1 MEKFKLLPQKQLKLI
16 IILLTLILIVGSYF
30 FGYQRFSNKAEQLD
44 KENKLLINQRM
55 ELQQKSTNKDA
66 LINET
71 EEMKEKIKTLLN
83 EFPRGLLQEKSI
95 MFIHDLANNTGM
107 EIATIN
113 LSELELFYPLSGPE
127 EPNEEQLMGHK
138 AKVTI
143 SYSTTYEGLKKWISY
158 IHDYDERMNIP
169 SFSAAFNHTTGKL
182 SGTMM
187 IDLYAL
193 NGSGKEC
200 KAPVINGV
208 PIGTDNIFGSF
219 DIPIDIDEE

>member
-1 MEKFKLLPQKQLKLI
+1 MEKLKQLPQRQLKLI
-16 IILLTLILIVGSYF
+16 LILVTLILIVGSYF
-30 FGYQRFSNKAEQLD
+30 FGYQKFSNKAEQLD
-44 KENKLLINQRM
+44 RENKMLINQRI
-55 ELQQKSTNKDA
+55 ELQQKNMNKDA
-66 LINET
+66 IIDET
-71 EEMKEKIKTLLN
+71 KEMKEKTKILMDS
-83 EFPRGLLQEKSI
+83 FPRGLSQEKSI
-95 MFIHDLANNTGM
+95 MFIHSLASNTGM
-107 EIATIN
+107 EIGSIN

-127 EPNEEQLMGHK
+127 EVNIDQLMGHK
-138 AKVTI
+138 TKVTI
-143 SYSTTYEGLKKWISY
+143 SYSSTYEGLKKWISY

-193 NGSGKEC
+193 NGSDKEF
-200 KAPVINGV
+200 KDPVINGV